1 MIGLGVV
8 VVLGF
13 IVVNNISSKLS
24 SNPPKAPLVPKF
36 ALNKVDIKCI
46 ILTSDFFWK
55 TWVSKIFDVQT
66 NINLLTFYPI
76 IALTKL

>member
-36 ALNKVDIKCI
+36 ALNKVDIECI
-46 ILTSDFFWK
+46 F
-55 TWVSKIFDVQT
+55 
-66 NINLLTFYPI
+66 
-76 IALTKL
+76 